1 MKSKYL
7 EPSDSISPEIVLQ
20 QYVVDLEN
28 SVDQMSIRLITL
40 RKSIER
46 NEKVKSAR
54 QLHVEADALLEY
66 IYSIMGY
73 LRKRQK
79 KSGTDTIQPG
89 EDSKNIAEGSIRSLS
104 ADIILSRFSNE
115 LRHPLTAIAGFA
127 DYYQKSQIVADE
139 QQDVEN
145 SITET
150 VELVKQMCLQLRN
163 ELVP

>member
-1 MKSKYL
+1 MKSKYSK
-7 EPSDSISPEIVLQ
+7 PSNSLMPEIVLQ
-20 QYVVDLEN
+20 QYLVNLEN
-28 SVDQMSIRLITL
+28 SVDQMSTQLITL
-40 RKSIER
+40 HKPIER
-46 NEKVKSAR
+46 DEKLRAAR
-54 QLHVEADALLEY
+54 HLHEEVEALLEY
-66 IYSIMGY
+66 IHSIMDY
-73 LRKRQK
+73 LRKRQHK
-79 KSGTDTIQPG
+79 NGVGTIHSR
-89 EDSKNIAEGSIRSLS
+89 EDSNDIIEVSISLLP

-127 DYYQKSQIVADE
+127 DYYQKSQIGADE